1 MKLKKGIQLVTK
13 VRHLPPLGSY
23 MALVVYVEKLQKLS
37 KALCDDKARETVVID
52 FYSIVSSTLL
62 IAIAF
67 RMRIPNLSHSR
78 HDSLCRFQCL
88 GLK

>member
-1 MKLKKGIQLVTK
+1 MS
-13 VRHLPPLGSY
+13 R
-23 MALVVYVEKLQKLS
+23 VVYVERLQKLS

-78 HDSLCRFQCL
+78 HDSLCRSKCL
-88 GLK
+88 GLKGREGTLKRAHAHIRMAHD